1 MNTFA
6 RPEGEA
12 LTLLRERFVEIE
24 EARALLRHDDAA
36 PRGRMTASRLYAAAQ
51 RDEDAVVQG
60 TLSESRGARAFHRRA
75 VAAAALYSL
84 PEARAAS
91 SGAALARHG
100 EGCRIRTERSRAEP
114 DQYFVMVEVTKGDRA
129 ASSPTSLVVCDS
141 EDRVRR
147 FPLPVVREGV
157 AQMIADKDSDL
168 LRLIGDPTTKVY
180 LK

>member
-6 RPEGEA
+6 RPQGAA
-12 LTLLRERFVEIE
+12 LERLRENFAEIE
-24 EARALLRHDDAA
+24 EAEALLRPRQTQGGRVAASRIHAAAAFGNDDA
-36 PRGRMTASRLYAAAQ
+36 Q
-51 RDEDAVVQG
+51 VQA
-60 TLSESRGARAFHRRA
+60 TLGESRGARSFYRRT

-114 DQYFVMVEVTKGDRA
+114 DQFFVVVEIGKSGQKP
-129 ASSPTSLVVCDS
+129 PTSLVVCDS

-147 FPLPVVREGV
+147 FPLPSVRNGV
-157 AQMIADKDSDL
+157 AQMIAEADSDL
-168 LRLIGDPTTKVY
+168 LRLISDPTTKVY
-180 LK
+180 LR